1 MASNITIQRQPTKL
15 DYASPTQF
23 RFGIH
28 QLPKVEFFAVSA
40 TIPAIALS
48 DVIIP
53 TPLKS
58 IPMMGDQL
66 TYDNLTITYIVDEH
80 LENFLSIHE
89 WMTAI
94 GFPKNR
100 TQFSEF
106 RANTSNTP
114 TTRLGRTTEIGEVT
128 ETTSINALFSDAT
141 LTVLS
146 NKNNPIVN
154 VFFRDLYP
162 IAMSALDYNQ
172 GATDVEYLTATV
184 DFAYQI
190 YEIEP
195 IV

>member
-1 MASNITIQRQPTKL
+1 MASVKRQPDKL

-28 QLPKVEFFAVSA
+28 QLPKVEFFSTAA

-48 DVIIP
+48 DVLVP
-53 TPLKS
+53 TPFKS

-66 TYDNLTITYIVDEH
+66 TYDNLSISFIVDEY
-80 LENFLSIHE
+80 LENYLSIHE

-100 TQFSEF
+100 TQFSQF
-106 RANTSNTP
+106 KSNTSNTP
-114 TTRLGRTTEIGEVT
+114 STASSPSRDIGDVQKP
-128 ETTSINALFSDAT
+128 TSANALFSDAT

-162 IAMSALDYNQ
+162 IAMTGLSYNQ
-172 GATDVEYLTATV
+172 AATDVEYLTAEIT
-184 DFAYQI
+184 FAYQL
-190 YEIEP
+190 YEIET
-195 IV
+195 IS

>member
-1 MASNITIQRQPTKL
+1 
-15 DYASPTQF
+15 
-23 RFGIH
+23 
-28 QLPKVEFFAVSA
+28 
-40 TIPAIALS
+40 
-48 DVIIP
+48 
-53 TPLKS
+53 
-58 IPMMGDQL
+58 
-66 TYDNLTITYIVDEH
+66 
-80 LENFLSIHE
+80 
-89 WMTAI
+89 MTAI

-100 TQFSEF
+100 TQFSQF

-114 TTRLGRTTEIGEVT
+114 TARLGSDGEIGEVSKA
-128 ETTSINALFSDAT
+128 TSVNALFSDAT

-162 IAMSALDYNQ
+162 VAMSALDYNQ